1 MFVALLLTTPS
12 LPETG
17 SYHGFA
23 HMGRNKSRLGALIF
37 PADRF
42 KQPFES
48 LLVVFMYAASNAP
61 VGVLEDGMEHH
72 AQTLLALSITSVFCL
87 AAWIWARRRL
97 IRFHAGVDSHDT
109 V

>member
-1 MFVALLLTTPS
+1 MFLALLLTTPS

-23 HMGRNKSRLGALIF
+23 HMGRNKSRLGALIL

-48 LLVVFMYAASNAP
+48 LSVAFMYAASNAP
-61 VGVLEDGMEHH
+61 GFEVDGCIGGRYGTPLTGSVGAFDHLS
-72 AQTLLALSITSVFCL
+72 ALPRGLDLGAPTFNPLPCG
-87 AAWIWARRRL
+87 RR
-97 IRFHAGVDSHDT
+97 
-109 V
+109 

>member
-1 MFVALLLTTPS
+1 
-12 LPETG
+12 
-17 SYHGFA
+17 
-23 HMGRNKSRLGALIF
+23 LIF

-48 LLVVFMYAASNAP
+48 LLVAFMYAASNAP